1 MRAAAELIRA
11 WTEALVPVC
20 NNSKSHASQEVK
32 WLLHHAKQ
40 QLRLIQSPAKP
51 TSSNSDSIGARD
63 LSEGE
68 VNLMQSYID
77 QRVKTR
83 KPLQY
88 ILGIWETEEWTMRLA
103 TVLKSEP
110 RLFHQASQASTP
122 LSNSSLFNI
131 LELCTGSGCIPLG
144 LASSLPA
151 KSCNIFG
158 VDIHPAAIQLAR
170 DNEVRNQALLNK
182 NRVQFR
188 QADLFAMDAVDTFL
202 GYLEDQELTRID
214 GSGNDKEEEGK
225 SGMEIKK
232 QQQAQ
237 RATRNTG
244 GARGVNGYDLVVANP
259 PYIAHSEYDTLEAEV
274 AQWED
279 PKALLAEE
287 EGLEFYPRIAN
298 MAMELLHRRFSSSS
312 PISKNDSSSIET
324 ESASVLQAYGDTKL
338 DPRTLERIYYD
349 DDTIEDE
356 DNNNNDKDSNNEAN
370 NDDLSVEER
379 EWRNGPDMDKVK
391 IPELVLEIG
400 GDHQVDSV
408 TAAVRNAGFRRVE
421 VWKDLADRA
430 RCIVGAR

>member
-1 MRAAAELIRA
+1 MRVATELIRA
-11 WTEALVPVC
+11 WTEALVPIC

-40 QLRLIQSPAKP
+40 QSCLPAKS
-51 TSSNSDSIGARD
+51 TSSNNDRTGTRG
-63 LSEGE
+63 LSKEE
-68 VNLMQSYID
+68 VDLMQDYIK
-77 QRVKTR
+77 QRVEDR

-88 ILGIWETEEWTMRLA
+88 ILGIWETEEWTMRLV
-103 TVLKSEP
+103 TVLMSEP
-110 RLFHQASQASTP
+110 RLFQRASPTSTP
-122 LSNSSLFNI
+122 LSNPSLFNI
-131 LELCTGSGCIPLG
+131 LELCAGSGCISLG

-151 KSCNIFG
+151 KSCSIFG
-158 VDIHPAAIQLAR
+158 VDIHSAAVQLAR
-170 DNEVRNQALLNK
+170 DNKVRNQALLNK
-182 NRVQFR
+182 NRVQFQ
-188 QADLFAMDAVDTFL
+188 QADLFATNAVDTFL
-202 GYLEDQELTRID
+202 RYLEDQELTGIN
-214 GSGNDKEEEGK
+214 GSNNEKGEEDKSE
-225 SGMEIKK
+225 MEIKK

-237 RATRNTG
+237 RAARNVG
-244 GARGVNGYDLVVANP
+244 GARGVTGYNLVVANP

-274 AQWED
+274 AKWED

-287 EGLEFYPRIAN
+287 DGLEFYPRIAN
-298 MAMELLHRRFSSSS
+298 MAMELLHRRSSWSS
-312 PISKNDSSSIET
+312 PISKNDSSSTIET
-324 ESASVLQAYGDTKL
+324 ESASVPRAYGDTKL

-356 DNNNNDKDSNNEAN
+356 DNSNNDKDSNDEAN
-370 NDDLSVEER
+370 SDDLSVEER
-379 EWRNGPDMDKVK
+379 EWRNGPDLDKVK